1 MLMYR
6 AVPLRLLRSRYG
18 MCCFVLGS
26 RYCLAIP
33 KSTTWITTTS
43 QRQNYERKRR
53 ETRTVRSLGPWSAN
67 EEVIRLDVTIDQILL
82 VYRLHARDLSKR
94 SSGAA
99 ARLA

>member
-1 MLMYR
+1 M
-6 AVPLRLLRSRYG
+6 
-18 MCCFVLGS
+18 
-26 RYCLAIP
+26 
-33 KSTTWITTTS
+33 TS

-53 ETRTVRSLGPWSAN
+53 ETRTIRSLGPWSTN

-99 ARLA
+99 ARLARAGDAPSAVRTCTPS